1 LDRIEVGLDFSQ
13 FPDKYTCMG
22 DDSSPRLSIKG
33 AKGSSMALI
42 MDDPD
47 APSGTYV
54 HWVMWNMR
62 PMDLIIENIPR
73 EARMVSPFAARQGK
87 NTARKT
93 GYMGPCP
100 PKGRPH
106 RYYFKIYV
114 LDTELQ
120 LPDGA
125 EKKELEKAMEGHII
139 QYGEAMATYGR

>member
-1 LDRIEVGLDFSQ
+1 MDRIEVGLDFSQ

-22 DDSSPRLSIKG
+22 DDSSPGLSVKG

-73 EARMVSPFAARQGK
+73 EAIMVSPFAARQGK